1 MKKIIL
7 SALTVL
13 CLAGVLVAQQTV
25 TCKPDSTIPDTSYG
39 VFPLP
44 YSKTNL
50 KGGISDTACL
60 NTYFDFVFT
69 LSVPKSFN
77 AGLFGELPV
86 NSIQLSTTKAVENMP
101 AGLSYTCNPPN
112 CVFPAESRGCII
124 ISGTPTDAA
133 DIGQTDL
140 KIKGQV
146 NSVLPIDITFP
157 NAQLFTEGNY
167 YLYIRPQG
175 SAACRT
181 SSTRELAATKLR
193 MGNVPNPFSG
203 YTQIEVD
210 ADIRGQFDFRVYD
223 LMGRLI
229 QRRPVQISQGI
240 NRISFEAND
249 LAPGLYVFTLTDG
262 LNTVSRKMVI
272 GR

>member
-1 MKKIIL
+1 MKNFIL
-7 SALTVL
+7 SILTLCCLGTALM
-13 CLAGVLVAQQTV
+13 AQQTV
-25 TCKPDSTIPDTSYG
+25 TCVPDATLPDTAVG
-39 VFPLP
+39 VFPVP
-44 YSKTNL
+44 YSKITP

-60 NTYFDFVFT
+60 NTYYDFVFT

-77 AGLFGELPV
+77 AGLFGTIPV

-101 AGLSYTCNPPN
+101 TGLSYTCNPPN
-112 CVFPAESRGCII
+112 CVFPSGTKGCII
-124 ISGTPTDAA
+124 IAGTPTDPANV
-133 DIGQTDL
+133 GQTDL

-157 NAQLFTEGNY
+157 NAQLFDEGNY
-167 YLYIRPQG
+167 YLYVRPQG

-193 MGNVPNPFSG
+193 MGNVPNPFTGS
-203 YTQIEVD
+203 TQIEVE
-210 ADIRGQFDFRVYD
+210 AEIRGQFDFRVYD
-223 LMGRLI
+223 LTGRMI
-229 QRRPVQISQGI
+229 QRRPVQIIQGI
-240 NRISFEAND
+240 NRIPFAANN
-249 LAPGLYVFTLTDG
+249 LPPGLYVFTLTDG

>member
-7 SALTVL
+7 FALAVL
-13 CLAGVLVAQQTV
+13 CLSTSLLSQTV
-25 TCKPDSTIPDTSYG
+25 TCKPDPTIADTSYG

-60 NTYFDFVFT
+60 NTFYDFIFT
-69 LSVPKSFN
+69 LNVPKSFN
-77 AGLFGELPV
+77 AGLFGTIPV
-86 NSIQLSTTKAVENMP
+86 NSIQLSTTKAVENLP
-101 AGLSYTCNPPN
+101 TGLGYTCNPPN
-112 CVFPAESRGCII
+112 CTFPAGTKGCII
-124 ISGTPTDAA
+124 VSGTPTNPANV
-133 DIGQTDL
+133 GVTDL

-157 NAQLFTEGNY
+157 NAQLFAEGNY
-167 YLYIRPQG
+167 FLYIRPQG
-175 SAACRT
+175 SAACRV

-193 MGNVPNPFSG
+193 MGNLPNPFTG
-203 YTQIEVD
+203 FTQIEVD
-210 ADIRGQFDFRVYD
+210 SDLRGQFDFRVFD
-223 LMGRLI
+223 IMGRLI

-240 NRISFEAND
+240 NRIPFEAFD
-249 LAPGLYVFTLTDG
+249 MSPGLYIFTLTDG

>member
-1 MKKIIL
+1 MKKLIL
-7 SALTVL
+7 SFLILCCLSSVL
-13 CLAGVLVAQQTV
+13 WSQQTP
-25 TCKPDSTIPDTSYG
+25 TCAPDPTLPDTAVG
-39 VFPLP
+39 VFPIP
-44 YSKTNL
+44 YSKKNP

-77 AGLFGELPV
+77 AGLFGTIPV

-101 AGLSYTCNPPN
+101 TGLTYTCNPPN
-112 CVFPAESRGCII
+112 CVFPASTRGCII
-124 ISGTPTDAA
+124 VSGTPTNPANV
-133 DIGQTDL
+133 GQIDL

-157 NAQLFTEGNY
+157 NAQLFEEGNY
-167 YLYIRPQG
+167 YLYVRPQG
-175 SAACRT
+175 STACRT

-193 MGNVPNPFSG
+193 MGNVPNPFTGS
-203 YTQIEVD
+203 TQIEVE
-210 ADIRGQFDFRVYD
+210 AEIRGQFDFRVFD
-223 LMGRLI
+223 LMGRSLY
-229 QRRPVQISQGI
+229 RRPVQISQGI
-240 NRISFEAND
+240 NRIPFEANN